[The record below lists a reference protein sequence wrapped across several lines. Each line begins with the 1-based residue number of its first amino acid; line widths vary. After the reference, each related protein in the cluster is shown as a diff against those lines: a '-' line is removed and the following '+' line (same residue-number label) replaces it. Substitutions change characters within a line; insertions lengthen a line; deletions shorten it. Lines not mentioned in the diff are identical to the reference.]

1 MSKAEP
7 DMAAQRPRTFAELVE
22 ACQSQ
27 VKEVFPWD
35 LTERLEADKDILLLD
50 VREPYE
56 FDAMRIDGSI
66 NVPRG
71 VLESAC
77 DYGYEETV
85 PELVESRDREI
96 VIICRSGYRSLLAGL
111 VMQQMGF
118 RSVSSLKTGLRG
130 WSEFEQELVNADGK
144 QVSFDDADEYFMPR
158 LRPEQLGPSK

>member
-1 MSKAEP
+1 MSKAEA
-7 DMAAQRPRTFAELVE
+7 DITEQRPRTFAELVE

-35 LTERLEADKDILLLD
+35 LTERLESQNDILLLD

-85 PELVESRDREI
+85 PELAESRDRER
-96 VIICRSGYRSLLAGL
+96 VG
-111 VMQQMGF
+111 
-118 RSVSSLKTGLRG
+118 
-130 WSEFEQELVNADGK
+130 
-144 QVSFDDADEYFMPR
+144 
-158 LRPEQLGPSK
+158 